1 MKKSVFVL
9 ILTLFLNLSIVNAKD
24 IQPIKHNE
32 FGETVLAIDID
43 SIKPYSQSSYS
54 VEILNLE
61 NEYWSFKDQIPIFK
75 YEIDVNNR
83 QYRIIESFSR
93 YKKNWKIAQI
103 GQSNSQ
109 LLENN
114 ELNWLKID
122 KGAPIDIIYMITSIV
137 GQNGKK
143 YYKENILAN

>member
-1 MKKSVFVL
+1 MKKFVFVL
-9 ILTLFLNLSIVNAKD
+9 ILTLSLNLSVVKAKD
-24 IQPIKHNE
+24 IEPIKHNE
-32 FGETVLAIDID
+32 FGEAVLAIDID
-43 SIKPYSQSSYS
+43 SVKPYSQSTYS
-54 VEILNLE
+54 VEILSLQSE
-61 NEYWSFKDQIPIFK
+61 NWSLKDQIPIFK

-83 QYRIIESFSR
+83 QYRIIEYFSR

-114 ELNWLKID
+114 ELKWLEID
-122 KGAPIDIIYMITSIV
+122 KGTPIDIIYMITSIV

>member
-1 MKKSVFVL
+1 MKKFVFVL
-9 ILTLFLNLSIVNAKD
+9 ILTLSLNLSVVKAKD

-32 FGETVLAIDID
+32 FGESVLAIDID
-43 SIKPYSQSSYS
+43 SVKPYSQNSYS
-54 VEILNLE
+54 VEILSLE
-61 NEYWSFKDQIPIFK
+61 SENWSFKDQIPIFK

-93 YKKNWKIAQI
+93 YKKSWKIAQI

-122 KGAPIDIIYMITSIV
+122 KGTPIEIIYMITSIV